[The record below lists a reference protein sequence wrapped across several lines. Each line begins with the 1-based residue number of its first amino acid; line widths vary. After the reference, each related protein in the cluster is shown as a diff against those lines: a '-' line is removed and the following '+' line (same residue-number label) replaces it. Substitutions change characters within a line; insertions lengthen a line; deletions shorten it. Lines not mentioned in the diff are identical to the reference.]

1 MTTTTVPTEPHEMVE
16 HFLAEAISNS
26 PQPLQDLGK
35 FLSEV
40 LDEDHWKT
48 ADSYLLALAAAPV
61 PPPHGNAW
69 RPISEHT
76 KFGLNNSVIVAA
88 PYDNKGE
95 RTYIVGEAYNI
106 EPKGDAEPEWWWA
119 NTGPGDYTGDP
130 IGSMGYGA
138 PTLFQPLPVAPSEGV
153 EP

>member
-1 MTTTTVPTEPHEMVE
+1 MTIAPTEPVAWRFSLHDAPGWQYSSVDPAL
-16 HFLAEAISNS
+16 HLHATEAVIE
-26 PQPLQDLGK
+26 PL
-35 FLSEV
+35 FS
-40 LDEDHWKT
+40 
-48 ADSYLLALAAAPV
+48 LAAAPV
-61 PPPHGNAW
+61 PSPHGNAW
-69 RPISEHT
+69 RPVSEHT
-76 KFGLNNSVIVAA
+76 AFGLNNSVIVAV

-95 RTYIVGEAYNI
+95 RTYIVGEAYKI